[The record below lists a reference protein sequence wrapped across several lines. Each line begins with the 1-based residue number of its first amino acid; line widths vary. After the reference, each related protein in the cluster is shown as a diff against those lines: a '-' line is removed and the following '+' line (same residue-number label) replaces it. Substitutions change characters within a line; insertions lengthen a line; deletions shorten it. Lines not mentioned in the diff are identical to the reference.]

1 MTTPIIFR
9 FKNHL
14 EEINVNHV
22 REYYYS
28 PKEESER
35 EYYEISDIFRNA
47 FRRWTGREELPPRIR
62 KIRSSSHFH
71 IGFSGYGRNFYPHS
85 FNTEEE
91 GWNDDTILKAEYERF
106 DKFMKQWTPKDEV

>member
-1 MTTPIIFR
+1 MTGNPVIFR
-9 FKNHL
+9 FKRHK

-28 PKEESER
+28 PKEEWNQ
-35 EYYEISDIFRNA
+35 EYYEISDCFRNA
-47 FRRWTGREELPPRIR
+47 FRRWLGKEELPARI
-62 KIRSSSHFH
+62 KVIRNQAHFF

-85 FNTEEE
+85 FNTTE
-91 GWNDDTILKAEYERF
+91 GWYDDTILKAEYERF